1 MSNMIPPSGKT
12 GDSRSLANWIAPIP
26 ILIGATFLHF
36 YHLDLGG
43 FFTELYYAAAVK
55 SMMLSWH
62 NFFFA
67 AFDPGGFVNVDKPPL
82 GFWIQAVSATLFG
95 FNSWSLLFPQ
105 AIAGVLSVA
114 VVYRLTARSFG
125 RNAALIAAL
134 VLTVTPIS
142 IATNRNNT
150 IDSQLVL
157 VLLLAAWAGSIAA
170 EKGQM
175 RWLSVTAVL
184 VGLGFNIKMLQ
195 AYMVLPA
202 LWFMYLLTA
211 RVRWPTRLIHLSGA
225 TLILL
230 VVSFA
235 WPVFVDATPPSERPY
250 VGTSDNNSEM
260 QLIFGQNGFSRL
272 GQLANLVGWAPVPSN
287 TPSSPSPKPA
297 APRPTNPPSTNPV
310 VRSGQAGSPPP
321 SRPPVQGIDPQNQT
335 PSQTS
340 TQREG
345 LTPAVTQRFTEIGNP
360 GILRL
365 FNRQLAPQISWF
377 IPLALFGLIMLASP
391 AIVHYARA
399 KSIST
404 DHLSSP
410 NPRQI
415 RQLILFGSWM
425 IPMLLYFSFGGF
437 FHRHYLEMLAPA
449 IAVLTG
455 AGIALGWKQA
465 RLRQHGGRSWLLTL
479 LIGSVTQI
487 VILRSWGIW
496 NGWLL
501 PFIIIAVSCLILL
514 FFILELKHAPAWT
527 LDGTMLAG
535 LLALLVAPA
544 LWSTTPLMAAGALM
558 PFAGPELLTQP
569 NRPIDLPQ
577 NSSLI
582 NYLRTNRNGAKF
594 LVATPYANRASP
606 FILVTGEPVMALGG
620 YSGFDPILTSPELA
634 RRVASNEICFFI
646 IPLRSNSD
654 PALTDWV
661 GANCRRLPIPIPRS
675 LEGQP
680 NEPGSDEGLE
690 QLYDCRPG

>member
-1 MSNMIPPSGKT
+1 MSNLIAPSGKT
-12 GDSRSLANWIAPIP
+12 RVFRSSANWIAPIT

-36 YHLDLGG
+36 YRLDLGG

-95 FNSWSLLFPQ
+95 FYSWSLLFPQ

-125 RNAALIAAL
+125 REAALIAAL

-142 IATNRNNT
+142 RATDRNNT

-170 EKGQM
+170 EHGQL
-175 RWLSVTAVL
+175 RWLSVSAVL
-184 VGLGFNIKMLQ
+184 VGIGFNIKMLQ

-202 LWFMYLLTA
+202 LWLMYLLTA
-211 RVRWPTRLIHLSGA
+211 RARWSMRFIHLSCA

-260 QLIFGQNGFSRL
+260 QLIFGQYGFSRL
-272 GQLANLVGWAPVPSN
+272 GQLAKLIGWAPVPSN
-287 TPSSPSPKPA
+287 TPTSPSPKPA
-297 APRPTNPPSTNPV
+297 TPRRTNPPATNPM
-310 VRSGQAGSPPP
+310 VRPGEAGSPQP
-321 SRPPVQGIDPQNQT
+321 SRPPVQGIDPQKQTPNQT
-335 PSQTS
+335 PTQRQGLTS
-340 TQREG
+340 T
-345 LTPAVTQRFTEIGNP
+345 ATQRYTETGNP

-391 AIVHYARA
+391 AMVHYARA
-399 KSIST
+399 KSKAT
-404 DHLSSP
+404 DHRSYP

-415 RQLILFGSWM
+415 RQLILFGSGL

-449 IAVLTG
+449 IAILTS
-455 AGIALGWKQA
+455 AGMALGSKQA
-465 RLRQHGGRSWLLTL
+465 RLRQQGVQSWLMTL
-479 LIGSVTQI
+479 LIGIVTQI
-487 VILRSWGIW
+487 VILHSWGFW

-501 PFIIIAVSCLILL
+501 PFIIIAGSCLILL
-514 FFILELKHAPAWT
+514 FVILQLKHAPVWT

-544 LWSTTPLMAAGALM
+544 FWSTTPLMAAGALM

-569 NRPIDLPQ
+569 NRTVDLPR

-594 LVATPYANRASP
+594 LVATPYANRAAP

-620 YSGFDPILTSPELA
+620 YSGFDPILTPRELA
-634 RRVASNEICFFI
+634 RRVVANEIRFFI
-646 IPLRSNSD
+646 IPLRSNSN

-661 GANCRRLPIPIPRS
+661 GANCKRLPIPIPRG

-680 NEPGSDEGLE
+680 NAPGSDEGLE
-690 QLYDCRPG
+690 QLYDCKPG